1 MTAVFAARRRAEE
14 FAALLEHPGTAPAGR
29 SDRLVELAGLV
40 EALRAT
46 PPVEARPAFVR
57 DLRAELMAAADALPT
72 PATAPALDAQ
82 TARLTLPPAQRRR
95 DRRVAALVGGLALVG
110 ATTSVAVAAQGA
122 LPGEALYPVKRA
134 IETFQTDLR
143 SGERDKGQLLLA
155 NAADRLGEVSA
166 LSNGAEQP
174 DAPAVAGALDAFSA
188 QAREGSRLLLADYAA
203 HGREASVAQ
212 LRDFDATSLR
222 QLTELEPVVPAAARD
237 RLMNAARVLF
247 EIDATAQRT
256 CPGCGGT
263 GIHEIP
269 GVFAPVASGTAP
281 AVVSSSTLQP
291 LARPQDPA
299 STRPAPRP
307 GRGTAHGGTTRPGG
321 GSGTAAGAGLPTGA
335 GTPSSPAGDPIGTL
349 IAPVTGPLTGPL
361 TASPSGSPGGSL
373 TDPLTGPLTSGTT
386 SPSSDP
392 LPGTVGDLLQPAGDA
407 VKDATKDP
415 TGTGLSDPVPG
426 VSDSPLP

>member
-29 SDRLVELAGLV
+29 SDRLVELAGLA

-57 DLRAELMAAADALPT
+57 DLRAELMAAADALPA
-72 PATAPALDAQ
+72 PASPALDAQ

-188 QAREGSRLLLADYAA
+188 QAREGSRLLLADYTA

-222 QLTELEPVVPAAARD
+222 QLTELEPVVPAGARD

-247 EIDATAQRT
+247 AIDATAQRT

-299 STRPAPRP
+299 SMRPAPRP

-335 GTPSSPAGDPIGTL
+335 GAPSSPAGDPIGTL

-407 VKDATKDP
+407 VQDATKDP
-415 TGTGLSDPVPG
+415 TGAGLSDPVPG